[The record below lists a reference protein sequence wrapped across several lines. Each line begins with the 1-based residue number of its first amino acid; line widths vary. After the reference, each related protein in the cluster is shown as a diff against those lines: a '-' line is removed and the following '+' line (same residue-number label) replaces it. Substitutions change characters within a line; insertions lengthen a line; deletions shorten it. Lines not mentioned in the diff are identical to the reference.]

1 VLAVRELGIVSAN
14 YLSDDP
20 FNPRHRAPWF
30 LSSLACYDRIYTPR
44 RANIEDL
51 RNAGCG
57 CVQYLP
63 FAYAPEIHY
72 PETCENAEGDAPP
85 SDVVFAGGGDGDR
98 IPYAKALI
106 NAGLTLALYGGQWN
120 RFPAARPYWR
130 GYGSASTIRKALK
143 SSKVALCLVRRA
155 NRDGNCMRT
164 FEVPAIGSCMLT
176 EDTEDHRTLFGPEG
190 ESVLYFN
197 TIPEMVT
204 KAVWLAGNPSER
216 ARLSAEAHR
225 RITSGG
231 HTYAD
236 RLTTILRSA
245 A

>member
-1 VLAVRELGIVSAN
+1 MPRLPSGFTPLHRNLPGGSEDRARCSGAWHCERQLSERRSFQSATSGS
-14 YLSDDP
+14 LV
-20 FNPRHRAPWF
+20 

-51 RNAGCG
+51 RDAGCG

-72 PETCENAEGDAPP
+72 PETCENAAGDAPP

-143 SSKVALCLVRRA
+143 SSKVALCLGA
-155 NRDGNCMRT
+155 QG
-164 FEVPAIGSCMLT
+164 
-176 EDTEDHRTLFGPEG
+176 
-190 ESVLYFN
+190 
-197 TIPEMVT
+197 
-204 KAVWLAGNPSER
+204 
-216 ARLSAEAHR
+216 
-225 RITSGG
+225 
-231 HTYAD
+231 
-236 RLTTILRSA
+236 
-245 A
+245 